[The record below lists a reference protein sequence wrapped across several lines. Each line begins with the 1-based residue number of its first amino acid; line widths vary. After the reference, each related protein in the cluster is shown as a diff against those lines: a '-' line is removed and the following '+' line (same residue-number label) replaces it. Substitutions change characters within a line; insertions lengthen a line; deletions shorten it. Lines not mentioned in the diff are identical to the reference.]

1 LWFKSFNKTGSTK
14 EVSHEP
20 STAFASMA
28 VCCFGS
34 TVHDSDAHYFLVMPE
49 QVALGNIK
57 VAMRGPV

>member
-1 LWFKSFNKTGSTK
+1 M
-14 EVSHEP
+14 SHEP
-20 STAFASMA
+20 STAVASMA